1 MQQLKLHSSV
11 IKEIV
16 RIVETHSGHRG
27 EHRLIEAL
35 QNLDLS
41 TYQQNSTGNN
51 VLVLT
56 RELLENTGG

>member
-1 MQQLKLHSSV
+1 MKLHTTT
-11 IKEIV
+11 INEIV

-27 EHRLIEAL
+27 ETRLKEAL

-56 RELLENTGG
+56 KELRELS